1 LRQSIIIL
9 SMILISTFYTVAAVA
24 IPNPSATH
32 DGEQCFS
39 DPKAAYTYLQQQQVK
54 VAAAHKFALNNTL
67 VNINKA
73 SEAELTALQGIGSSK
88 AQDIILYREAFG
100 DFERVE
106 DLTLVKG
113 IGEKTMAKNRHR
125 LRAQ

>member
-1 LRQSIIIL
+1 MRQSII
-9 SMILISTFYTVAAVA
+9 MLIMMLIGTFYTVAAVA
-24 IPNPSATH
+24 MPTPSATH

-39 DPKAAYTYLQQQQVK
+39 DSKAAYTYLQQQQTK
-54 VAAAHKFALNNTL
+54 DAAAHKFGLNNTL

-88 AQDIILYREAFG
+88 AQDIILFREAFG

-113 IGEKTMAKNRHR
+113 IGEKTVAKNRHR
-125 LRAQ
+125 LRVQ